1 MSPNSDDESNNG
13 GEDDDFSYGY
23 SRDKLSSSSS
33 VQYTTARV
41 ITKNAAS
48 LARRRRNN
56 ASSGGGADGNGDA
69 WFARKS
75 VGWTD
80 DAIKRHVTGSSN
92 KKEEGFG
99 MVGDVIQGVDQ
110 IIGEGTATKTTS
122 KGDVTM
128 QRRRIGVKFAW
139 EEEEEDEECKIND
152 DVSTCES
159 QRRQIMF
166 EAPKLSDIMDEHD
179 EIHLMAP
186 LQVRP
191 EFGSGNNNTNGIND
205 SSSSSGPPSQQQQQ
219 QKQRK
224 TNAALDELALST
236 GTYLEGTGQPTTVLN
251 NESHSIGMRILKTLG
266 YRPRLGMAFVP
277 ISQGGKRKGEREGVD
292 TTILDEDDSIHEHA
306 HEKKWL
312 AKNHLRAIVLPSIL
326 SNNQSIQQPNDLKL
340 NDIVHTTVK
349 EDGKKTKKNAAM
361 TTTPTLPILNIPPPK
376 LDVHGIG
383 YDPYRNAPE
392 FREYNA
398 KRLELARIRGR
409 DLGSSNTNEEGKYKT
424 NNLKTKKKPWE
435 ALTND
440 DDSDNNDD
448 DDVAGSNGDCHSN
461 TSQGDRRQQYQSQ
474 HYAADR
480 DYTDFVGTKDASGFA
495 IDDEDDAHA
504 YDHNNDDIDNH
515 RKGGGDYYTTEIH
528 SPVASDDDDS
538 NDDINDGGMLFGDR
552 SLSFKKQSTNEQL
565 KNDDVVST
573 DAWSAWGLGVEGM
586 NNGQRDMTMDGKP
599 LLSGFVLGRCD
610 VFIQSK
616 RWAGPLPP
624 SGYVLKR
631 HVVETNAAIRD
642 RTTEDATND
651 DHGLGMYLHSRH
663 SIAPKV
669 LPPSTT
675 TTGERRHTSKL
686 SSDKLLAKDGS
697 ELNFHAVRESM
708 KNRFVVSSAGGTIDP
723 SSVVAP
729 SQVVTN
735 DDNNNKP
742 PNRDLDAIEFVES
755 SITSWMP
762 TRLLCK
768 RWGVPVVPS
777 ISGVNSSGD
786 EPSKQAKSTE
796 EGYFRHTVYD
806 PAVADRKKDDH
817 TKKTTT
823 STSNGAVVKL
833 DTIGVGIDSST
844 VYGNVEEGLN
854 TMDPPPTRPPADIF
868 RSIFDTTAESDM
880 EMSSSDD
887 DNDDSRAI
895 DGSLEEENFITQTKV
910 ESEKGSIIPE
920 PNGEFVK
927 ANISH
932 PTDTTGDG
940 DSSSSSQSTR
950 RKSRKSHYRDRD
962 DRDYKKE
969 RHDRHRRRRDSTRSN
984 DSDDVRKKTKKKKKH
999 RV

>member
-13 GEDDDFSYGY
+13 VEDDDFSYGH

-110 IIGEGTATKTTS
+110 IIGEGTATKTLS

-139 EEEEEDEECKIND
+139 EEEEEEEEEEECKIND

-159 QRRQIMF
+159 QRQRMMF
-166 EAPKLSDIMDEHD
+166 GAKLSDILDEHD

-191 EFGSGNNNTNGIND
+191 EFGSGNNNTNSIND
-205 SSSSSGPPSQQQQQ
+205 SSSSKGPSSQQQQQQQRQ

-236 GTYLEGTGQPTTVLN
+236 GTYLEGTGQPTTVSN
-251 NESHSIGMRILKTLG
+251 KESQSIGMRILKTLG
-266 YRPRLGMAFVP
+266 FRPRLGMAFVQ
-277 ISQGGKRKGEREGVD
+277 INQGGKRKREGEGVD

-326 SNNQSIQQPNDLKL
+326 SNNQSIQQPNDLML

-349 EDGKKTKKNAAM
+349 EDGKKTTMA
-361 TTTPTLPILNIPPPK
+361 TTPTLPILNIPPPK

-398 KRLELARIRGR
+398 KRLELARKQGR
-409 DLGSSNTNEEGKYKT
+409 DLGSSYTNEEGKYKT

-440 DDSDNNDD
+440 DASDNDD

-528 SPVASDDDDS
+528 SPVASDDDDA

-552 SLSFKKQSTNEQL
+552 SLSFKKESTNEKL

-573 DAWSAWGLGVEGM
+573 DAWSAWGLGVEGEERKAT
-586 NNGQRDMTMDGKP
+586 GLSGDMTMDGKQ
-599 LLSGFVLGRCD
+599 LLSGFVLGRRD
-610 VFIQSK
+610 VFIQPK

-624 SGYVLKR
+624 TGYVLK
-631 HVVETNAAIRD
+631 
-642 RTTEDATND
+642 
-651 DHGLGMYLHSRH
+651 
-663 SIAPKV
+663 
-669 LPPSTT
+669 
-675 TTGERRHTSKL
+675 
-686 SSDKLLAKDGS
+686 
-697 ELNFHAVRESM
+697 
-708 KNRFVVSSAGGTIDP
+708 
-723 SSVVAP
+723 
-729 SQVVTN
+729 
-735 DDNNNKP
+735 
-742 PNRDLDAIEFVES
+742 
-755 SITSWMP
+755 
-762 TRLLCK
+762 
-768 RWGVPVVPS
+768 
-777 ISGVNSSGD
+777 
-786 EPSKQAKSTE
+786 
-796 EGYFRHTVYD
+796 
-806 PAVADRKKDDH
+806 
-817 TKKTTT
+817 
-823 STSNGAVVKL
+823 
-833 DTIGVGIDSST
+833 
-844 VYGNVEEGLN
+844 
-854 TMDPPPTRPPADIF
+854 
-868 RSIFDTTAESDM
+868 
-880 EMSSSDD
+880 
-887 DNDDSRAI
+887 
-895 DGSLEEENFITQTKV
+895 
-910 ESEKGSIIPE
+910 
-920 PNGEFVK
+920 
-927 ANISH
+927 
-932 PTDTTGDG
+932 
-940 DSSSSSQSTR
+940 
-950 RKSRKSHYRDRD
+950 
-962 DRDYKKE
+962 
-969 RHDRHRRRRDSTRSN
+969 
-984 DSDDVRKKTKKKKKH
+984 
-999 RV
+999 